1 MVGVVSWFRRWLL
14 VFTAAL
20 VSAVAIGVPTDI
32 FDTPWF
38 TRMTPVRWWEP
49 PVLGATAVLT
59 AVWVAVGWSSP
70 GRRGAGMVAS
80 NVLSVLAV
88 GCPICNKAVVWLLG
102 VSGALGLW
110 APLQPLIG
118 IGSLALLIVAVVL
131 RIRGRASDSCPI
143 EPSSA
148 EDAGGSVGMSS
159 TASR

>member
-1 MVGVVSWFRRWLL
+1 MVGEVSRLRRWLL
-14 VFTAAL
+14 VFAAAL

-38 TRMTPVRWWEP
+38 TRMTPVRWWEL
-49 PVLGATAVLT
+49 PVLVATAVLT

-70 GRRGAGMVAS
+70 GRRGAGVVGS

-110 APLQPLIG
+110 APIQPLIG
-118 IGSLALLIVAVVL
+118 IGSLALLIAAVVL
-131 RIRGRASDSCPI
+131 RIRRRASATCPI
-143 EPSSA
+143 DPSAA
-148 EDAGGSVGMSS
+148 EDAGESVGMSS
-159 TASR
+159 TVSR